1 MFGSEV
7 YKQKLVFF
15 SYNIW
20 RNQLVL
26 EPKFSASFKIFMI
39 YNYLLTCSKK
49 FRYEA
54 LNTARIFEGVRLVL
68 YPKYLV
74 SFNIFSN
81 YLLTCSKKFGSRTL
95 NIAGIFQGH
104 SEGTSSV
111 AIEVLITNCKI
122 DFIRLFIFSCFT
134 SHINFLNFN
143 CLMMSNFCFRNFYY
157 LSQTEQNSCLQT
169 CVLSSRL

>member
-1 MFGSEV
+1 MIYSPLLTYSKMLGSEV

-49 FRYEA
+49 FGNEA

-68 YPKYLV
+68 
-74 SFNIFSN
+74 
-81 YLLTCSKKFGSRTL
+81 
-95 NIAGIFQGH
+95 
-104 SEGTSSV
+104 
-111 AIEVLITNCKI
+111 
-122 DFIRLFIFSCFT
+122 
-134 SHINFLNFN
+134 
-143 CLMMSNFCFRNFYY
+143 
-157 LSQTEQNSCLQT
+157 
-169 CVLSSRL
+169 